1 VEGQAGA
8 DAAKGS
14 QVLDLLLVGQKLM
27 LPLPPFD
34 AAAQRCPSAASIGVS
49 ELGNY
54 SPKDETTVVTNG
66 PGLSTVG

>member
-1 VEGQAGA
+1 M
-8 DAAKGS
+8 
-14 QVLDLLLVGQKLM
+14 M
-27 LPLPPFD
+27 LPLPPVD
-34 AAAQRCPSAASIGVS
+34 SGAQRCPSAASIGVS